1 MGAQWADIEYGGLLR
16 RAYSSARTVHP
27 RTRTP
32 PHDAWPMPPSG
43 GKTARRSDP
52 NIGVTIQSG
61 HTLRADEIASRY
73 CRLMS
78 RVSLIRWAT
87 DHVQKKSV
95 AFFSLIALVH
105 FALTVALLVS
115 GLHCGMQASCASSLS
130 DIAGEV
136 LAFPLNLVPHGLGGL
151 GIDVDEVVR
160 RYLGGEIVVL
170 YLLNSL
176 LAAVIIWF
184 GVVNPLH
191 RRKLQRHHRS
201 A

>member
-1 MGAQWADIEYGGLLR
+1 
-16 RAYSSARTVHP
+16 
-27 RTRTP
+27 
-32 PHDAWPMPPSG
+32 
-43 GKTARRSDP
+43 
-52 NIGVTIQSG
+52 
-61 HTLRADEIASRY
+61 
-73 CRLMS
+73 
-78 RVSLIRWAT
+78 
-87 DHVQKKSV
+87 
-95 AFFSLIALVH
+95 
-105 FALTVALLVS
+105 
-115 GLHCGMQASCASSLS
+115 MQASCASSLS